1 MLKPPGAAEPHG
13 SGGPPKTPESRTSNG
28 RMARNKNQTL
38 AKLLPKA
45 TIGGNGQDLGS
56 GGILRSVIESTV
68 LQKRAWGLI
77 RIKNICAAKGRVQ
90 GTEREPRSTGGCR
103 LRRDEHRGAHGR
115 LRPRRLRNGPPEKR
129 AERRATPPPPGGRGC
144 RRGGTLSHACRRGRR
159 QPRQQDAGEDGVRWP
174 ARGWAERRADGHSVS
189 SKPKHAAATG
199 AAATAPGPG
208 DRCPHDGLAWPRAS
222 SVR

>member
-1 MLKPPGAAEPHG
+1 MCPPNRVRSGCEKKKIYQVLCMWQRGRSRVCSGHGGGKRPARAGPEADGRPAAAQGLREQDGQGRWRSEGAGFPFWGDDAVLKPPGAAEPHG
-13 SGGPPKTPESRTSNG
+13 SGGPPKTPESRPSNG

-103 LRRDEHRGAHGR
+103 LRRDELPGCARTSQTPAF
-115 LRPRRLRNGPPEKR
+115 EKR
-129 AERRATPPPPGGRGC
+129 PP
-144 RRGGTLSHACRRGRR
+144 
-159 QPRQQDAGEDGVRWP
+159 
-174 ARGWAERRADGHSVS
+174 
-189 SKPKHAAATG
+189 
-199 AAATAPGPG
+199 
-208 DRCPHDGLAWPRAS
+208 
-222 SVR
+222 

>member
-1 MLKPPGAAEPHG
+1 MCPPDRVRSGCKKIYIYQVLCMWQRGRSRVRSGRAGHRGGKRPARAGPEADGRPAAARGLREQDGQGRWRSEGAGSPFWGDDAVLKPPGAAEPHG

-68 LQKRAWGLI
+68 LRKRAWGLI
-77 RIKNICAAKGRVQ
+77 RIKNICTAKGRVQ

-115 LRPRRLRNGPPEKR
+115 LRPRHLRNGPPEKR
-129 AERRATPPPPGGRGC
+129 VER
-144 RRGGTLSHACRRGRR
+144 
-159 QPRQQDAGEDGVRWP
+159 
-174 ARGWAERRADGHSVS
+174 
-189 SKPKHAAATG
+189 
-199 AAATAPGPG
+199 
-208 DRCPHDGLAWPRAS
+208 
-222 SVR
+222 

>member
-1 MLKPPGAAEPHG
+1 MSTRQGTVRLQENIYISSALHVATRTKQGTPRPRGPRGRKRPARAGPEADGRPAAARGLREQDGQGRWRSEGAGSPFWGDDAVLKPPGAAEPHG

-90 GTEREPRSTGGCR
+90 GTEREPRST
-103 LRRDEHRGAHGR
+103 
-115 LRPRRLRNGPPEKR
+115 
-129 AERRATPPPPGGRGC
+129 
-144 RRGGTLSHACRRGRR
+144 
-159 QPRQQDAGEDGVRWP
+159 
-174 ARGWAERRADGHSVS
+174 
-189 SKPKHAAATG
+189 
-199 AAATAPGPG
+199 
-208 DRCPHDGLAWPRAS
+208 
-222 SVR
+222 